1 MSSYSHVHLLDPTAH
16 LLGGSA
22 SLPLSQ
28 SAARTYALRQ
38 AVAERRAQRRSP
50 RPARTPVRER
60 ARRLLS
66 RPRPA

>member
-16 LLGGSA
+16 QLTGST

-28 SAARTYALRQ
+28 AAARTYALRQ
-38 AVAERRAQRRSP
+38 AVAERRAQHRGP
-50 RPARTPVRER
+50 RPVRTSVRER